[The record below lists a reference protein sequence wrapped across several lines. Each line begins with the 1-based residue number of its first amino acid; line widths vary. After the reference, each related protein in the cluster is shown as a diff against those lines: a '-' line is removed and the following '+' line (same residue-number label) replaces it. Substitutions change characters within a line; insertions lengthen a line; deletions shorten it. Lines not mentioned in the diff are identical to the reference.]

1 MYKLGLQLIMGYKS
15 FLQIT
20 REIIYERLV
29 QGVVILLLFLPITEV
44 SEA

>member
-1 MYKLGLQLIMGYKS
+1 MYKLGLQLIMGYKY

-29 QGVVILLLFLPITEV
+29 QGVVILLLFLPVTEV
-44 SEA
+44 FEA